1 MHCQHVA
8 FNSMTHKFAETN
20 KPLDAQAPFFEPSLL
35 LSTII
40 VRSMNMFT
48 FSYKTCVFCFG
59 FFGFMTDPLNGNLL
73 HCFLPNF
80 LSIQTRLFLWL
91 EAFTNLLWAINMCLK
106 MLQFLS
112 FSAWCVQRQVINNV
126 KPILLLQIYYVAW
139 VTATT
144 MGNNWRVKLLLVIG
158 K

>member
-1 MHCQHVA
+1 MWHSIQWHINLQKQTNLWMLKRLSLNLRFFFPPSSSDRWTCSLFPPRLVC
-8 FNSMTHKFAETN
+8 FVLVSSDSWLTHLMETC
-20 KPLDAQAPFFEPSLL
+20 
-35 LSTII
+35 
-40 VRSMNMFT
+40 FT
-48 FSYKTCVFCFG
+48 VFCLISFQ
-59 FFGFMTDPLNGNLL
+59 FKLAF
-73 HCFLPNF
+73 
-80 LSIQTRLFLWL
+80 FLWL

-126 KPILLLQIYYVAW
+126 QPILLLQIYVAW

>member
-48 FSYKTCVFCFG
+48 FSSKTCVFCFG

-80 LSIQTRLFLWL
+80 LSIQTRLF
-91 EAFTNLLWAINMCLK
+91 FVTGSIHQFVMSHQHVSQNVTVSFFFCVMC
-106 MLQFLS
+106 
-112 FSAWCVQRQVINNV
+112 SA
-126 KPILLLQIYYVAW
+126 ASD
-139 VTATT
+139 
-144 MGNNWRVKLLLVIG
+144 
-158 K
+158 